1 MGEINHLLPDE
12 YTFLSIREQ
21 LQTDIITLCMGY
33 EVPEEMTDQLCE
45 CVVRHFNKLGNIL

>member
-1 MGEINHLLPDE
+1 MGEIDHLLPDE